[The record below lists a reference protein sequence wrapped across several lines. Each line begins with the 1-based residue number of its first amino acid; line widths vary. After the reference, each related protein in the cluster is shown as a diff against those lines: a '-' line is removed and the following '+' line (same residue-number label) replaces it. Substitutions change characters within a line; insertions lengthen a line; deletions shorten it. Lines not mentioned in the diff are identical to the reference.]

1 MDRPLALQVI
11 ETVVALGRGSD
22 PRPNA
27 RSHFPMT
34 EARALLPALLR
45 PEASADWRGDDYVL
59 TWPGGEVKLVNV
71 RRFLAPKAP
80 DVGLSDFLTV
90 ARGDVHGSRFKRYA
104 LAEADGTV
112 VVTDGWRLHVESHD
126 PPAAPMLIP
135 ASADDDLTRFPAD
148 VADFPATWRESI
160 LPSDPAAVAVAVREL
175 SRRVKLAQAALRG
188 LDPDDRARSVAVA
201 PLFPEVPGLNGD
213 SINVRYVLDACRGLK
228 PTEGVKISAGKLG
241 AGSVPALRFDRPD
254 GSFAVICLMVH
265 HDDPEPAPQPD
276 PQPDPEPTPA
286 PEPAASE
293 INNSAALSPRDKE
306 ETMETTDEPEPVDNP
321 IAFNQHEQ
329 DILTVLAAA
338 DDPMS
343 IADLAAACFPGEKA
357 IGDLEAK
364 SHSKQA
370 HGRGVSGYRKVINA
384 LRRPVKYGY
393 IDKSGRGTYVATKRG
408 KAAA

>member
-126 PPAAPMLIP
+126 PPAAPML
-135 ASADDDLTRFPAD
+135 TC
-148 VADFPATWRESI
+148 E
-160 LPSDPAAVAVAVREL
+160 AVAENVRVGRA
-175 SRRVKLAQAALRG
+175 SPQPRPMIRT
-188 LDPDDRARSVAVA
+188 PARSTSKPSVAAMVSACPGMTKIVSPLEAVHRLIAWSMVA
-201 PLFPEVPGLNGD
+201 IGLSGLVPGL
-213 SINVRYVLDACRGLK
+213 VDA
-228 PTEGVKISAGKLG
+228 PVVESTQKI
-241 AGSVPALRFDRPD
+241 
-254 GSFAVICLMVH
+254 
-265 HDDPEPAPQPD
+265 
-276 PQPDPEPTPA
+276 
-286 PEPAASE
+286 
-293 INNSAALSPRDKE
+293 
-306 ETMETTDEPEPVDNP
+306 EPV
-321 IAFNQHEQ
+321 
-329 DILTVLAAA
+329 V
-338 DDPMS
+338 
-343 IADLAAACFPGEKA
+343 
-357 IGDLEAK
+357 
-364 SHSKQA
+364 
-370 HGRGVSGYRKVINA
+370 
-384 LRRPVKYGY
+384 
-393 IDKSGRGTYVATKRG
+393 
-408 KAAA
+408 

>member
-11 ETVVALGRGSD
+11 ETVAALGRGSN
-22 PRPNA
+22 PSPNA
-27 RSHFPMT
+27 RSHWPMT
-34 EARALLPALLR
+34 QASALLPVLLR
-45 PEASADWRGDDYVL
+45 PEASADWTGDDYVIA
-59 TWPGGEVKLVNV
+59 WSGGEIKLANV
-71 RRFLAPKAP
+71 RRFLAPKVAP
-80 DVGLSDFLTV
+80 V
-90 ARGDVHGSRFKRYA
+90 ALPKFILAAAPSRLAGVPEAARSA

-112 VVTDGWRLHVESHD
+112 VVTDGHRLHVGKLPDAPGEARML
-126 PPAAPMLIP
+126 PLPTTPEWNRNAPAADYPN
-135 ASADDDLTRFPAD
+135 
-148 VADFPATWRESI
+148 WREWAM
-160 LPSDPAAVAVAVREL
+160 LSDPNAPELAVREL
-175 SRRVKLAQAALRG
+175 TRRIRLAQAALRA
-188 LDPDDRARSVAVA
+188 LDESDRAVPVA

-213 SINVRYVLDACRGLK
+213 SVNVRYVLDALTALK
-228 PTEGVKISAGKLG
+228 PTEGVKISTGKLG
-241 AGSVPALRFDRPD
+241 AGTLPALRFDRPD

-321 IAFNQHEQ
+321 IAFNPHEQ